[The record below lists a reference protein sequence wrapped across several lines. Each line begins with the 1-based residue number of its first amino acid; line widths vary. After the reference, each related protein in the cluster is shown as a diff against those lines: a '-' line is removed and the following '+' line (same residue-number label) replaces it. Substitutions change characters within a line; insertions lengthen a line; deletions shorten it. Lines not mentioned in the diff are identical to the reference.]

1 MTDEQMTTGF
11 DYVKWI
17 NEGQNALATLQ
28 SKRDALAKELGSIDE
43 QLKVVKKKIGA
54 RSEGPKR
61 FRIKPLIIKFLDGK
75 KTSRVDELVNAVVK
89 SREGCTKE
97 QVEGALKRFE
107 NEMDN
112 VSIKD
117 GVITVK
123 PVSETP
129 K

>member
-1 MTDEQMTTGF
+1 MTDEQMISGF
-11 DYVKWI
+11 DYTKWI

-28 SKRDALAKELGSIDE
+28 GKRDVLAKELESIDE

-54 RSEGPKR
+54 KHEGPQR
-61 FRIKPLIIKFLDGK
+61 FRIKPLIIKFLEGK
-75 KTSRVDELVNAVVK
+75 KTSKVDELVASIMK
-89 SREGCTKE
+89 GREGCTRE
-97 QVEGALKRFE
+97 QIEGALKRFE

-123 PVSETP
+123 LIEAD